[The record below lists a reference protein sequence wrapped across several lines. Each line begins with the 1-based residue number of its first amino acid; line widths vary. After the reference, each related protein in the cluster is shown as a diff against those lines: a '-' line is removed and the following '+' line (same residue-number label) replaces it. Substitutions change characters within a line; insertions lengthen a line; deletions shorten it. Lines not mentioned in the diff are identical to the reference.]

1 MGHLY
6 VQHCGIEGVSAM
18 SDYQDHTINGEDVKT
33 DFLKDMTYSEYLS
46 LDRILFSQN
55 TMTEQHDETLFIIIH
70 QVSELWMKLII
81 HEINSAIF
89 DIQDD
94 DFRMAFKKLARVT
107 NIQRQI
113 ISAWDV
119 LSTMTPSDYLKFRD
133 SLGNASGFQSYQNRM
148 MEFSLGYKTTHALKI
163 YEKDSIVHDMLKAQL
178 NKPSIYDEAIRAVAR
193 AGFVIDEEVLERDVT
208 ESYVPNAS
216 VKEAFKQIYLNTDEY
231 FELYEM
237 LEKLVDV
244 EDLYS
249 QWRFRHMKTVERI
262 IGFKKGTGGS
272 SGVNYLKRVIDDYFF
287 KELWELR
294 SEL

>member
-1 MGHLY
+1 MN
-6 VQHCGIEGVSAM
+6 E
-18 SDYQDHTINGEDVKT
+18 YQDHTINGEKVKT
-33 DFLKDMTYSEYLS
+33 DFLKDMTYSEYLN
-46 LDRILFSQN
+46 LDQVLTAQN
-55 TMTEQHDETLFIIIH
+55 PMTDQHDEKLFIIIH

-81 HEINSAIF
+81 HELNSAVE
-89 DIQDD
+89 DIQQD
-94 DFRMAFKKLARVT
+94 DFRLAFKKLARVT
-107 NIQRQI
+107 NIQNQLI
-113 ISAWDV
+113 TSWNV
-119 LSTMTPSDYLKFRD
+119 LATMTPSDYLNFRD

-148 MEFSLGYKTTHALKI
+148 IEYCLGYKTTHALKI
-163 YEKDSIVHDMLKAQL
+163 YEKDPVIHNKLKAQL
-178 NKPSIYDEAIRAVAR
+178 ETPSIYDEVIRAVAR
-193 AGFVIDEEVLERDVT
+193 QGFHIDNAVLERDIT
-208 ESYVPNAS
+208 ENYVPNGS
-216 VKEAFKQIYLNTDEY
+216 VKEAFKQIYLNTEEY

-294 SEL
+294 TEL

>member
-1 MGHLY
+1 M
-6 VQHCGIEGVSAM
+6 
-18 SDYQDHTINGEDVKT
+18 T
-33 DFLKDMTYSEYLS
+33 D
-46 LDRILFSQN
+46 
-55 TMTEQHDETLFIIIH
+55 QHDETLFIIIH

-81 HEINSAIF
+81 HEINSAIS

-163 YEKDSIVHDMLKAQL
+163 YEKDSVVHDMLKAQL

>member
-1 MGHLY
+1 
-6 VQHCGIEGVSAM
+6 M
-18 SDYQDHTINGEDVKT
+18 SDYQDRTLDGENVKT
-33 DFLKDMTYSEYLS
+33 DFMKDMTYGEYLS
-46 LDRILFSQN
+46 LDRILYSQN
-55 TMTEQHDETLFIIIH
+55 TLTDEHDETLFIIIH

-81 HEINSAIF
+81 HEINSAIE
-89 DIQDD
+89 DIKMD

-163 YEKDSIVHDMLKAQL
+163 YEKDSGVHEQLKSQL
-178 NKPSIYDEAIRAVAR
+178 MKPSIYDEAIRAVDR
-193 AGFVIDEEVLERDVT
+193 AGFEIDDAVLQREVT
-208 ESYVPNAS
+208 ETYVPHPS
-216 VKEAFKQIYLNTDEY
+216 VKEAFKQIYLNTDQY

-272 SGVNYLKRVIDDYFF
+272 SGVDYLKRVIDHYFF
-287 KELWELR
+287 RELWELR

>member
-1 MGHLY
+1 
-6 VQHCGIEGVSAM
+6 
-18 SDYQDHTINGEDVKT
+18 
-33 DFLKDMTYSEYLS
+33 
-46 LDRILFSQN
+46 
-55 TMTEQHDETLFIIIH
+55 
-70 QVSELWMKLII
+70 WMKLII
-81 HEINSAIF
+81 HEINSAIE
-89 DIQDD
+89 DIKID

-163 YEKDSIVHDMLKAQL
+163 YEKDTVVHEQLKSQL
-178 NKPSIYDEAIRAVAR
+178 MKPSIYDEAIRAVVR
-193 AGFVIDEEVLERDVT
+193 AGFEIDDAVLQREVT
-208 ESYVPNAS
+208 ETYVPNAS
-216 VKEAFKQIYLNTDEY
+216 VKEAFKQIYLNTDQY

-272 SGVNYLKRVIDDYFF
+272 SGVDYLRRVIDDYFF

>member
-1 MGHLY
+1 MN
-6 VQHCGIEGVSAM
+6 
-18 SDYQDHTINGEDVKT
+18 DYQDHTLAGEDVKT
-33 DFLKDMTYSEYLS
+33 DFLKDMTYSEYLN
-46 LDRILFSQN
+46 LNQILTAQN
-55 TMTEQHDETLFIIIH
+55 PLTDQHDEKLFIIIH

-81 HEINSAIF
+81 HELNSAIE
-89 DIQDD
+89 DIKHD

-107 NIQRQI
+107 NIQNQLI
-113 ISAWDV
+113 NSWSV
-119 LSTMTPSDYLKFRD
+119 LATMTPSDYLNFRD

-148 MEFSLGYKTTHALKI
+148 MEYCLGYKTTHALSI
-163 YEKDSIVHDMLKAQL
+163 YEKNQDIHSQLKTQL
-178 NKPSIYDEAIRAVAR
+178 ETPSIYDEAIRAVAR
-193 AGFVIDEEVLERDVT
+193 QGFHIDREVLSRDIT
-208 ESYVPNAS
+208 ENYVPNES
-216 VKEAFKQIYLNTDEY
+216 VKEAFRQIYLNTEVY

-294 SEL
+294 TEL

>member
-1 MGHLY
+1 MT
-6 VQHCGIEGVSAM
+6 
-18 SDYQDHTINGEDVKT
+18 DYQDHTLDGEEVKT
-33 DFLKDMTYSEYLS
+33 DFTKDMTYSEYLN
-46 LDRILFSQN
+46 LEQILFAQD
-55 TMTEQHDETLFIIIH
+55 TMSEEHDETLFIIIH
-70 QVSELWMKLII
+70 QVTELWMKLII
-81 HEINSAIF
+81 HEINSAIK
-89 DIQDD
+89 DIRADN
-94 DFRMAFKKLARVT
+94 FRESFKKLARVT

-113 ISAWDV
+113 IAAWDV

-133 SLGNASGFQSYQNRM
+133 ALGNASGFQSYQNRM

-163 YEKDSIVHDMLKAQL
+163 YEKDPIIHAKLKKQIMT
-178 NKPSIYDEAIRAVAR
+178 PSIYDEAIRAVNR
-193 AGFVIDEEVLERDVT
+193 AGFNIDKRVLERDVV
-208 ESYVPNAS
+208 EKYVPDSS
-216 VKEAFKQIYLNTDEY
+216 VKEAFKQIYLNTEDY

-287 KELWELR
+287 EELWELR
-294 SEL
+294 TEL

>member
-1 MGHLY
+1 MT
-6 VQHCGIEGVSAM
+6 
-18 SDYQDHTINGEDVKT
+18 DYQDHTLDGEEVKT
-33 DFLKDMTYSEYLS
+33 DFTKDMTYSEYLN
-46 LDRILFSQN
+46 LEQILFAQD
-55 TMTEQHDETLFIIIH
+55 TMSEEHDETLFIIIH
-70 QVSELWMKLII
+70 QVTELWMKLII
-81 HEINSAIF
+81 HEMNSAIK
-89 DIQDD
+89 DIMADN
-94 DFRMAFKKLARVT
+94 FRESFKKLARVT

-113 ISAWDV
+113 IAAWDV

-133 SLGNASGFQSYQNRM
+133 ALGNASGFQSYQNRM

-163 YEKDSIVHDMLKAQL
+163 YEKDPIIHAKLKKQIMT
-178 NKPSIYDEAIRAVAR
+178 PSIYDEAIRAVDR
-193 AGFVIDEEVLERDVT
+193 AGFNIDKKVLERDVM
-208 ESYVPNAS
+208 EKYVPDPS
-216 VKEAFKQIYLNTDEY
+216 VKEAFKQIYLNTEDY

-287 KELWELR
+287 EELWELR
-294 SEL
+294 TEL

>member
-1 MGHLY
+1 MN
-6 VQHCGIEGVSAM
+6 
-18 SDYQDHTINGEDVKT
+18 DYQDHTLAGEDVKT
-33 DFLKDMTYSEYLS
+33 DFLKDMTYSEYLN
-46 LDRILFSQN
+46 LNQILTAQN
-55 TMTEQHDETLFIIIH
+55 PLTDQHDEKLFIIIH

-81 HEINSAIF
+81 HELNSAIE
-89 DIQDD
+89 DIKHD

-107 NIQRQI
+107 NIQNQLI
-113 ISAWDV
+113 NSWSV
-119 LSTMTPSDYLKFRD
+119 LATMTPSDYLNFRD

-148 MEFSLGYKTTHALKI
+148 MEYCLGYKTTHALSI
-163 YEKDSIVHDMLKAQL
+163 YEKNQDIHSQLKTQL
-178 NKPSIYDEAIRAVAR
+178 ETPSIYDEAIRAVAR
-193 AGFVIDEEVLERDVT
+193 QGFHIDQEVLSRDIT
-208 ESYVPNAS
+208 ENYVPNES
-216 VKEAFKQIYLNTDEY
+216 VKEAFRQIYLNTDEY

-294 SEL
+294 TEL

>member
-1 MGHLY
+1 MT
-6 VQHCGIEGVSAM
+6 
-18 SDYQDHTINGEDVKT
+18 DYQDHTLDGEEVKT
-33 DFLKDMTYSEYLS
+33 DFSKDMTYSEYLN
-46 LDRILFSQN
+46 LEQILFAQD
-55 TMTEQHDETLFIIIH
+55 TMSEEHDETLFIIIH
-70 QVSELWMKLII
+70 QVTELWMKLII
-81 HEINSAIF
+81 HEINSAIK
-89 DIQDD
+89 DIREDN
-94 DFRMAFKKLARVT
+94 FRESFKKLARVT

-113 ISAWDV
+113 IAAWDV

-133 SLGNASGFQSYQNRM
+133 ALGNASGFQSYQNRM

-163 YEKDSIVHDMLKAQL
+163 YGKDPIIHAKLKKQIMT
-178 NKPSIYDEAIRAVAR
+178 PSIYDEVIRAVDR
-193 AGFVIDEEVLERDVT
+193 AGFNIDKEVLERDVM
-208 ESYVPNAS
+208 ERYVPDPS
-216 VKEAFKQIYLNTDEY
+216 VKEAFKQIYLNTEDY

-287 KELWELR
+287 EELWELR
-294 SEL
+294 TEL